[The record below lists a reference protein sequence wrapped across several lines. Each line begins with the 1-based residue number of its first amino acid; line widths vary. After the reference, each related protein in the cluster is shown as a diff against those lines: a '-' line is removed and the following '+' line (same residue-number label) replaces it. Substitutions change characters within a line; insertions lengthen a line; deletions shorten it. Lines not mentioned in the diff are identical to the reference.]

1 MPEHSFEL
9 EKKNILPRAA
19 QHSVNMNSCWGCGP
33 ATTEHQSL
41 NSQTPAVMM
50 LYILSK
56 TTKLILA

>member
-9 EKKNILPRAA
+9 EKEHILPRAA
-19 QHSVNMNSCWGCGP
+19 QHSANMNSCWECGP

-41 NSQTPAVMM
+41 HSQTPAVMM